1 MKMKIKEFIKENKKI
16 LYKVG
21 IALIISIV
29 VAIAL
34 EISIFRNLSKSMAI
48 DRTFIVTCALF
59 FVAIHFIIPL
69 KKL

>member
-34 EISIFRNLSKSMAI
+34 EI
-48 DRTFIVTCALF
+48 
-59 FVAIHFIIPL
+59 
-69 KKL
+69 